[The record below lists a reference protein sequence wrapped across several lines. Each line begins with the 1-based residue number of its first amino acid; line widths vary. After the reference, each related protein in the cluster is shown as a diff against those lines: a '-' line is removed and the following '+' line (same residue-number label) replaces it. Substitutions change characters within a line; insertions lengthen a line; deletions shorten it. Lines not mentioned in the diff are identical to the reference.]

1 MDWRIF
7 LTTFTTIF
15 FAEIGDKTQLATFS
29 LAASS
34 RSRWAVFGGA
44 SLALVIATAV
54 AIFAGDMVAHVISRD
69 WLRRIAGALFL
80 VMGALLL
87 FGRNLAVTAP

>member
-29 LAASS
+29 LGASS
-34 RSRWAVFGGA
+34 SSRWAVFGGA
-44 SLALVIATAV
+44 SLALIVATAL
-54 AIFAGDMVAHVISRD
+54 AIFAGDAVGRVISRD

-80 VMGALLL
+80 VMGVLLL
-87 FGRNLAVTAP
+87 AGRKLAVDVH